1 MTKDPYSMKRDPN
14 ASNLRDIH
22 SRMTWKRSWE
32 GMSLRETLP
41 QVIPV
46 TWETVILEWET
57 VEKSFSSERHSRS
70 HSRVRDTREGLER
83 QSLNSEEVILEWETV
98 SQVRR
103 SHSRLSFER
112 QSLKLE
118 EVILEWETPENN
130 LREELRGNVADRDIA
145 LRHSSTLRW
154 LQEVILDFHLREVRR
169 SHSRLSFARKLEEF
183 ILHFHFRD
191 IACARQ

>member
-1 MTKDPYSMKRDPN
+1 VRD
-14 ASNLRDIH
+14 
-22 SRMTWKRSWE
+22 T
-32 GMSLRETLP
+32 RE
-41 QVIPV
+41 
-46 TWETVILEWET
+46 VILEWET
-57 VEKSFSSERHSRS
+57 LEKSFSSERHSRS
-70 HSRVRDTREGLER
+70 HSRVRDTGEGLER